1 MKFLIHEST
10 FRRVPLIYI
19 TDQQWYNLKQDVS
32 TLQNRQI
39 VELIFLITWIIA
51 KRDDNEQQFS
61 FLSKIYS
68 MLHGTMMK
76 YQPLKLKCQLLVDSI
91 IQKFDHVYQYNN
103 LLAYI
108 MTMKI
113 AHTALRWMPFGTLWW
128 TWLSEIYVLLKN
140 KFCHNKMIIIS
151 KENIEKVYWVV
162 EYLAPLDLWNNASV
176 VSQLVVVV
184 VIWVTE
190 FFVVVTVVVS

>member
-1 MKFLIHEST
+1 MCKQRVKFLVHQST

-19 TDQQWYNLKQDVS
+19 TDQQWYNLKHDVS
-32 TLQNRQI
+32 TLKNRQI
-39 VELIFLITWIIA
+39 VELIFLITWVIA

-68 MLHGTMMK
+68 MLHDMMMK
-76 YQPLKLKCQLLVDSI
+76 YQPLKLKCQLLVDLI

-140 KFCHNKMIIIS
+140 KFCHNKMIIIG
-151 KENIEKVYWVV
+151 KENIEKVDWVV
-162 EYLAPLDLWNNASV
+162 EYLASLDVWNNASV
-176 VSQLVVVV
+176 VS
-184 VIWVTE
+184 
-190 FFVVVTVVVS
+190 